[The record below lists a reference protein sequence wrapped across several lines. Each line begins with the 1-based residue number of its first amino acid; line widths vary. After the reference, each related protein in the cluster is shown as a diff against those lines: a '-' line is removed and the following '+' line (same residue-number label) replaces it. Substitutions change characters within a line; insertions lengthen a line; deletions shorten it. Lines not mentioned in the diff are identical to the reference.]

1 MRSLNPV
8 ARRRSRPVLGRVGV
22 SASDKQAASA
32 RSRPEHAVLA
42 STQQKAAPVRGAPLQ
57 KGPQIMVKYVF
68 SFRVPSDYTPNAGT
82 PAEWQAWFGGLG
94 SALVDVGNA
103 VTDYASLG
111 AVGGRDSRM
120 VAYSVVSAEDMDSAL
135 ALAKD
140 CPVMRVGGGVEVGP
154 VMEAAGS

>member
-1 MRSLNPV
+1 M
-8 ARRRSRPVLGRVGV
+8 A
-22 SASDKQAASA
+22 
-32 RSRPEHAVLA
+32 
-42 STQQKAAPVRGAPLQ
+42 
-57 KGPQIMVKYVF
+57 KYVF
-68 SFRVPSDYTPNAGT
+68 SFRVPSDYKPNAGT

-111 AVGGRDSRM
+111 EVGGSDSRM

-154 VMEAAGS
+154 VMEVAGS

>member
-1 MRSLNPV
+1 MRTVNSAPIRQCRFRLIIRHLHSW
-8 ARRRSRPVLGRVGV
+8 AQ
-22 SASDKQAASA
+22 SASS
-32 RSRPEHAVLA
+32 
-42 STQQKAAPVRGAPLQ
+42 
-57 KGPQIMVKYVF
+57 
-68 SFRVPSDYTPNAGT
+68 
-82 PAEWQAWFGGLG
+82 AEWQAWFGGLG

-103 VTDYASLG
+103 VTDHASLG
-111 AVGGRDSRM
+111 EVGGIDSRM